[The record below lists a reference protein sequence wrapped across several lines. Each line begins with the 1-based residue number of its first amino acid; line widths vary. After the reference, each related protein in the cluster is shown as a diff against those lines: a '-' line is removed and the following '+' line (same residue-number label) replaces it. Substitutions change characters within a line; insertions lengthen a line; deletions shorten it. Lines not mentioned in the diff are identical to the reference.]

1 MIFTKEIET
10 TICEAGFN
18 PDVFGRRPEY
28 AKICIQDM
36 QHDIP
41 IVIDSFGE
49 QDELVFKFREAIK
62 AIEEQLL
69 ERTEVQ
75 S

>member
-1 MIFTKEIET
+1 MIFTQEIET

-18 PDVFGRRPEY
+18 PDAFSRRPEY
-28 AKICIQDM
+28 AKRCIQDM

-41 IVIDSFGE
+41 IAIDSFGE

-62 AIEEQLL
+62 AIEKQLKTKATN
-69 ERTEVQ
+69 E
-75 S
+75 

>member
-18 PDVFGRRPEY
+18 PDVFDKRPEY
-28 AKICIQDM
+28 AKRCIQDM

-41 IVIDSFGE
+41 LLIDYFGKRE
-49 QDELVFKFREAIK
+49 KLVYKFREAIK
-62 AIEEQLL
+62 AIEEQLKTKATN
-69 ERTEVQ
+69 E
-75 S
+75 